1 MLFDRLKHKSI
12 RINSISPHTLSQ
24 GIQLMSFV
32 SFSFYRAILFLT
44 NFGFGKDQ
52 HFFELRY
59 TSNEES
65 RNMTTLMR
73 YMDNEYFISR
83 I

>member
-1 MLFDRLKHKSI
+1 
-12 RINSISPHTLSQ
+12 
-24 GIQLMSFV
+24 MSFV